1 MFRHSDQIRHRYL
14 NCQGIKNAGRT
25 GFTLVELLVTMAAGL
40 VLLGAVTPVI
50 ISEIR
55 SGLTSERA
63 QRAQEDFLRLTS
75 LIDSEVSEASEIEYN
90 VTTTG
95 CSPSGSSVFTINVP
109 HGFDSSTLTP
119 YEATIHYFISS
130 GSLYRCGPPFLASG
144 ALNPTGTVSTALLS
158 PNIEITLGTAKN
170 SKFLQYTLLVE
181 DENGQ
186 ALFSQQS
193 GSRARAGL
201 ID

>member
-1 MFRHSDQIRHRYL
+1 MSPPPLNHKPSSDL
-14 NCQGIKNAGRT
+14 GRV

-40 VLLGAVTPVI
+40 VLIGAVTPVI

-55 SGLTSERA
+55 SGLLAERA

-75 LIDSEVSEASEIEYN
+75 LIDSEVSEGSEITYN
-90 VTTTG
+90 KTTTG
-95 CSPSGSSVFTINVP
+95 CSPSGSSVFTIKVP
-109 HGFDSSTLTP
+109 HGFDASTLAP
-119 YEATIHYFISS
+119 NEATIHYFISS
-130 GSLYRCGPPFLASG
+130 GSLYRCGPPLLNNG
-144 ALNPTGTVSTALLS
+144 ALDPTGTVSTALLS
-158 PNIEITLGTAKN
+158 PNVEISLGSAAN
-170 SKFLQYTLLVE
+170 SKFLEYTLLVE

-193 GSRARAGL
+193 GSRARAGI